1 LTYSLLELSDWHLR
15 ESRVKSDK
23 ALDLAGGEYPAI
35 AIQAKHTL
43 ALAQTRSGVMRGTML
58 LCESAIEMATGTGDS
73 QLLSGAWLSCAEAM
87 LEGSRTQLAL
97 ETALNAQQNFA
108 RFGKTDSEWRAWL
121 IAARA
126 SKRLGNEAAADQYAS
141 YAVNR
146 LSELEQKWG
155 SEAYN
160 SYLTRSDITRF
171 RKQTDQLLK
180 P

>member
-1 LTYSLLELSDWHLR
+1 LFNYD
-15 ESRVKSDK
+15 RVSV
-23 ALDLAGGEYPAI
+23 GEYPAI

-43 ALAQTRSGVMRGTML
+43 ALAQTRSGVMRGTKFL
-58 LCESAIEMATGTGDS
+58 RDNAIEMATATGDP
-73 QLLSGAWLSCAEAM
+73 QLLSGAWLASAESM
-87 LEGSRTQLAL
+87 LDGSSTQRAL
-97 ETALNAQQNFA
+97 ETALSAQKNFA

-126 SKRLGNEAAADQYAS
+126 SKRLGNEAAADEYAS

-146 LSELEQKWG
+146 LSALEQKWG

-160 SYLTRSDITRF
+160 SYLTRSDVVYF
-171 RKQTDQLLK
+171 RKQTEQLLK